1 MADDDSTF
9 SRRAFVKGCAV
20 AGAAG
25 AGIAGGLSM
34 AKPLSIQGATRR
46 VDVNYLAAKKVGG
59 PAPRGIPILPL
70 NFASDGTLEGS
81 PTLGGESVLDWYKY
95 CGHEDTD
102 GLQED
107 YEPQDEKLVYP
118 PDKGGDRWFA
128 DYQGE
133 PMKKEHFEE
142 VNQGAPVRWRSYGKE
157 GNNIIS
163 AVVLKVDPESIAFEG
178 VDQALV
184 EEAGLA
190 EGFVG
195 FVTFCTHF
203 CCVPGWKHAPEQAK
217 PRNAWDNLFCTCHYS
232 VYDPFTLTDESYVLK
247 KKVGETSPLKP
258 GAKQGGGGE
267 GE

>member
-1 MADDDSTF
+1 MSDDDSTF
-9 SRRAFVKGCAV
+9 SRRKFVKGCAV

-25 AGIAGGLSM
+25 AGIAGGLGM

-46 VDVNYLAAKKVGG
+46 VTVEYIGAKKVGG
-59 PAPRGIPILPL
+59 PAPRSIPVLPL
-70 NFASDGTLEGS
+70 GFASDGTMMGS
-81 PTLGGESVLDWYKY
+81 PTLAGESVLDWYKY
-95 CGHEDTD
+95 CGHEGTD

-107 YEPQDEKLVYP
+107 YEPQDENLIVEP
-118 PDKGGDRWFA
+118 PSRDRWFS
-128 DYQGE
+128 DLQGE
-133 PMKKEHFEE
+133 PLKTSHFEE
-142 VNQGAPVRWRSYGKE
+142 VNQGVPVRWRSHGKE
-157 GNNIIS
+157 GNNVIS

-190 EGFVG
+190 EGFVA

-217 PRNAWDNLFCTCHYS
+217 PRDAWDNILCTCHYS
-232 VYDPFTLTDESYVLK
+232 QYDPFTLTQESYVLEK
-247 KKVGETSPLKP
+247 QVGEVSPLKP
-258 GAKQGGGGE
+258 GQKQEE